1 MSGPSKTDIMQIF
14 KRLRSAQCNKVCFDC
29 GAKNPTWASITYG
42 IFICIDC
49 SGIHRF
55 ETLYCLYK
63 QKVPRFQKLI
73 YKTKDKVQQPSAVQ
87 VAGRAPDLHQVH
99 QPGHQLDVAAAA
111 ADAARR
117 QREGGNLLPVA
128 QLRDLG
134 RSAEVQQPRR
144 QPLPGQAEP
153 GGHQG
158 HEDVRRQGEPT
169 LLHSLEQGVGFT
181 KIYLFS
187 FSQTF
192 L

>member
-1 MSGPSKTDIMQIF
+1 MASLFALTAVESTGLELYLYEQKTHV
-14 KRLRSAQCNKVCFDC
+14 S
-29 GAKNPTWASITYG
+29 
-42 IFICIDC
+42 
-49 SGIHRF
+49 
-55 ETLYCLYK
+55 CL
-63 QKVPRFQKLI
+63 Q
-73 YKTKDKVQQPSAVQ
+73 DKVQQPSAVQ
-87 VAGRAPDLHQVH
+87 VAGSAPDLHQVH

-117 QREGGNLLPVA
+117 QREGGNLLQVA

-158 HEDVRRQGEPT
+158 HEDVRRQGDPT

-187 FSQTF
+187 SFSQTF

>member
-73 YKTKDKVQQPSAVQ
+73 YKTKDKVHNQALCRSLGVHLTFIRSTNLDTNWTWQQLRQ
-87 VAGRAPDLHQVH
+87 M
-99 QPGHQLDVAAAA
+99 QL
-111 ADAARR
+111 
-117 QREGGNLLPVA
+117 GGNARAGTFFRSHNCVTSDA
-128 QLRDLG
+128 QQKYNSRAASLYRDKLSQEATKAMRMYG
-134 RSAEVQQPRR
+134 DKVIPR
-144 QPLPGQAEP
+144 
-153 GGHQG
+153 
-158 HEDVRRQGEPT
+158 
-169 LLHSLEQGVGFT
+169 
-181 KIYLFS
+181 Y
-187 FSQTF
+187 
-192 L
+192 